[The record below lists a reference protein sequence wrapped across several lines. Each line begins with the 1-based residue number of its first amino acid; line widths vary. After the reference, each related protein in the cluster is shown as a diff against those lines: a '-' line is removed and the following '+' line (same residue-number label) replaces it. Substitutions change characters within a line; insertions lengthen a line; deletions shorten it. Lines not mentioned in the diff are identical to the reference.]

1 MSWIFLFLAIVF
13 EVSGATSMKL
23 SAGFSKLI
31 PSISAFLLYTL
42 SIAAFIYALK
52 GINLSF
58 AYAVWA
64 GAGVLA
70 IGAIGILY
78 FKEPVS
84 VLKIVSIIL
93 ISTGVVTFHLSA
105 TTH

>member
-1 MSWIFLFLAIVF
+1 MSWVFLILAIVF
-13 EVSGATSMKL
+13 EISGATCMKL

-31 PSISAFLLYTL
+31 PSILAFFLYA
-42 SIAAFIYALK
+42 SSVAAFIYALK
-52 GINLSF
+52 GIHLSF

-64 GAGVLA
+64 GVGVLA

-84 VLKIVSIIL
+84 VLKIVSIVL
-93 ISTGVVTFHLSA
+93 ISTGMVTFYLSG